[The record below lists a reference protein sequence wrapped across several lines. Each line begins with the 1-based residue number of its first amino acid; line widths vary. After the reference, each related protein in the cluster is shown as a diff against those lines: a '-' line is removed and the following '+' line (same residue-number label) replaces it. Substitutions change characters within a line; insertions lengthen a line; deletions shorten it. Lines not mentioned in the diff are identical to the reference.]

1 LFEIEENDAVWAWS
15 PIGHF
20 TEIVINFNNLRTIK
34 AICYVGTVD
43 DTGKGISKDSFVE
56 DICNIDE
63 ACGHAKY
70 PQLRHKK
77 RMIYFIIF
85 IMVMDLTHISNVHNL
100 RTMHASGIQLW

>member
-1 LFEIEENDAVWAWS
+1 MLVQLMISTPVMLPRLVLMVDCEN
-15 PIGHF
+15 
-20 TEIVINFNNLRTIK
+20 
-34 AICYVGTVD
+34 
-43 DTGKGISKDSFVE
+43 TGKGISKDSFVE